1 MISILNGRVVEVL
14 ADSLVVGI
22 GGVGLQVYL
31 PAPAR
36 EQLHPGDEVFL
47 HTYLV
52 VRQDALSL
60 YGFETRDER
69 ELFILLLQVDG
80 IGPKS
85 ALAVLSALTPD
96 AIRRAI
102 FHEQPEIFTRVP
114 GVGRKT
120 AQKILLQLQDRIPAL
135 TGLEPAAF
143 TDVDTEVISA
153 LTALGY
159 SVVEAQAALQAIRTL
174 DKAANKGILHPNN
187 AARRK
192 SRLMKRLAALQS
204 TAK

>member
-1 MISILNGRVVEVL
+1 MISILNGRVIEVL
-14 ADSLVVGI
+14 SDSLVVGI

-31 PAPAR
+31 PTLAR
-36 EQLHPGDEVFL
+36 ERLRPGDEVVL
-47 HTYLV
+47 QTYLV
-52 VRQDALSL
+52 VRQDALHL

-80 IGPKS
+80 IGPRS
-85 ALAVLSALTPD
+85 ALAVLSTLTPD
-96 AIRRAI
+96 AIRRAV

-120 AQKILLQLQDRIPAL
+120 AQKILLQLQDRIPVMP
-135 TGLEPAAF
+135 GLEPTAF

-159 SVVEAQAALQAIRTL
+159 SVVEAQAALQSISRDTPA
-174 DKAANKGILHPNN
+174 DVE
-187 AARRK
+187 ARLR
-192 SRLMKRLAALQS
+192 AALQYFS
-204 TAK
+204 